1 MSNNFRIQEIES
13 PQIWESFVQK
23 QKSTLFVQSPQYGEF
38 YKTLGEKFFILGIL
52 QEGELVGGSLVV
64 STHARRGN
72 FLYLPYGPFL
82 PTQKSKEAL
91 QLFTDYLKNYAKKHN
106 YSFIRV
112 SPFLEEN
119 SDSRTLFKDCHYR
132 PAPMHVLA
140 ETTWI
145 LDIRSSEETL
155 LKNMNKNHRNLIRR
169 CEREGVV
176 IRQSND
182 PKDLKGLDEMLE
194 VTAQRHNFTKF
205 SHNYIQS
212 EFKNFLPDNTL
223 LFEARLPDGRLDGAA
238 IIMFYGNMACYR
250 HSASLGLES
259 KLPSSY
265 LLQWEV
271 IKEAKKRGMQWYNFW
286 GIAPLGSSKK
296 HPFFGISHFKKGFGG
311 EIRNILHCQ
320 DFVVSKK
327 YYLNWIIEQFRK
339 RKRGF

>member
-1 MSNNFRIQEIES
+1 MPNNFRIQEIES
-13 PQIWESFVQK
+13 PEIWTQFVEK
-23 QKSTLFVQSPQYGEF
+23 QELTVFVQSPQYGNF
-38 YKTLGEKFFILGIL
+38 YKGLGEKFFILGIL
-52 QEGELVGGSLVV
+52 KEGELVGGSLVV
-64 STHARRGN
+64 TTHARRGN

-82 PTQKSKEAL
+82 PKENSKEAL
-91 QLFTDYLKNYAKKHN
+91 HLFTEHLKKYAKKHT

-119 SDSRTLFKDCHYR
+119 SENLELFKSCKYR

-145 LDIRSSEETL
+145 LNIQGSEEML

-169 CEREGVV
+169 CQREGVL
-176 IRQSND
+176 ITKSKD
-182 PKDLKGLDEMLE
+182 IKDLKGLDEMLE
-194 VTAQRHNFTKF
+194 VTAKRHNFVKF
-205 SHNYIQS
+205 SHTYIAS
-212 EFKNFLPDNTL
+212 EFSSFLPDNTM

-250 HSASLGLES
+250 HSASLGLDN

-271 IKEAKKRGMQWYNFW
+271 IKEAQKRGIHWYNFW
-286 GIAPLGSSKK
+286 GIAPPTVNSK
-296 HPFFGISHFKKGFGG
+296 HPFFGITHFKKGFGG